1 MKVQTLFLNRK
12 KEDTSFTKR
21 FSKHKIGSKCK
32 IQMEDRI
39 YFAMFIN
46 GSNLRRTALLRLRIM
61 A

>member
-1 MKVQTLFLNRK
+1 MK
-12 KEDTSFTKR
+12 SY
-21 FSKHKIGSKCK
+21 SKCK
-32 IQMEDRI
+32 IQMEDCI